1 MPFALKLG
9 ELLRLRER
17 LMPAEFAKGEPLES
31 VLDRYLLVVE
41 STAESDTITSILL
54 LDGTTLH
61 HGAGPKLPRAYRKAI
76 DGSEIGPTAGSCG
89 TAAFF
94 GHPIYVSDIAN
105 DPLWA
110 DYRDLALDH
119 GLRACWSTPIRNSE
133 ERLLGTF
140 AVYHQRPREPTKG
153 ELESIRTIT
162 EHVARAIMWYRGT
175 DFPAGVESTERA
187 PARPRLTLVHDADA
201 VSAER
206 EAGGDV

>member
-119 GLRACWSTPIRNSE
+119 GLRACWSTPIRNTE
-133 ERLLGTF
+133 NTLLGTF
-140 AVYHQRPREPTKG
+140 AVYHQRPRDPTKE
-153 ELESIRTIT
+153 ELDSIRTIT
-162 EHVARAIMWYRGT
+162 EHVARAIMFYRGS
-175 DFPAGVESTERA
+175 DFQTEQ
-187 PARPRLTLVHDADA
+187 RPRRPELRLVHNSDAA
-201 VSAER
+201 NES
-206 EAGGDV
+206 